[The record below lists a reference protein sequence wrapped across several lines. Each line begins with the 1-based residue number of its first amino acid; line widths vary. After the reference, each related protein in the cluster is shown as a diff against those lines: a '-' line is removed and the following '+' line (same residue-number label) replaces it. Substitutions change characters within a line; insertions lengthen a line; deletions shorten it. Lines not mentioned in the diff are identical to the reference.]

1 MENALSLTRGALTW
15 TCKERQK
22 FHKDEK
28 EEELEERKKEILNLH
43 LVPFSNRSS
52 TTRSHRVDCRCNIY

>member
-28 EEELEERKKEILNLH
+28 EEELEEKK
-43 LVPFSNRSS
+43 F
-52 TTRSHRVDCRCNIY
+52 